1 MTFKRLTTFKKLRF
15 VKLIIRTMS
24 SSALEKIPDVDIDD
38 KGRYKYILIKVTDQN
53 DSSNQ
58 SKYVVRGGQRFDFH
72 ADVYDNFKKCVK
84 PDELNVT
91 TRILGG
97 GWLEHGDKSILVE
110 GASVPAENHHVR
122 SRATNLLV
130 RQIIQYGP
138 ADHSISANV
147 LRKAYPDYEITCNNE

>member
-1 MTFKRLTTFKKLRF
+1 MTFKRLTPFTKLRSI
-15 VKLIIRTMS
+15 KLIIRTMS

-110 GASVPAENHHVR
+110 GASV
-122 SRATNLLV
+122 
-130 RQIIQYGP
+130 QYGP

-147 LRKAYPDYEITCNNE
+147 LRKAYPDYKITCNNE

>member
-1 MTFKRLTTFKKLRF
+1 MIVKRFTRF
-15 VKLIIRTMS
+15 TKVRSVKLLLHTMS
-24 SSALEKIPDVDIDD
+24 SSALEKIPDVGIDD

-72 ADVYDNFKKCVK
+72 ADVYDNFKRCVK

-110 GASVPAENHHVR
+110 GASV
-122 SRATNLLV
+122 
-130 RQIIQYGP
+130 QYGP